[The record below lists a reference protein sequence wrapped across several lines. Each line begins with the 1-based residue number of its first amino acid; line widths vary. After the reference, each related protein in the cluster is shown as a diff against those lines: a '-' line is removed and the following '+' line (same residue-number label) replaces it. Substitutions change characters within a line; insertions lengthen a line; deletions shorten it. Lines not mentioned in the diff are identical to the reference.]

1 MGDVGVGEV
10 KGYVVSPRRWLRAA
24 AVIGATAMLMA
35 SSCTWQ
41 LSLFI
46 PDGVPP
52 PAGAPVPA
60 VDTHA
65 SGRPADQLRE
75 WALQRSAILEI
86 PVIALRLDHE
96 PLSKSLEYFLSA
108 QHWIDARDRVH
119 EAHRPAVIGALA
131 AAFRVDGRPRDG
143 RGSRPPMVKE
153 PGAPTRPP
161 AAVVAWRQEQLS
173 AMATRLATYVG
184 PVAAVLVERAS
195 RRARDEGELIEMLA
209 KEVDDRSARDR
220 FIAEV
225 RGRIERPASP

>member
-1 MGDVGVGEV
+1 
-10 KGYVVSPRRWLRAA
+10 VSSHTFISHSASDESTATWWCQALESEGLACWVAPRDIPPGADWAA
-24 AVIGATAMLMA
+24 EIIEGLDAAYAMLLLLTA
-35 SSCTWQ
+35 SAMQSPQ
-41 LSLFI
+41 
-46 PDGVPP
+46 VRRE
-52 PAGAPVPA
+52 VERA
-60 VDTHA
+60 VHK
-65 SGRPADQLRE
+65 
-75 WALQRSAILEI
+75 EI
-86 PVIALRLDHE
+86 PVIALRLDPE

-119 EAHRPAVIGALA
+119 EAHRSAVIGALA
-131 AAFRVDGRPRDG
+131 AALRADRRPGDG

-161 AAVVAWRQEQLS
+161 AALIAWNQEQLS
-173 AMATRLATYVG
+173 AMAARLATYVG

-225 RGRIERPASP
+225 RGRIERPAST